1 VLSRFEGE
9 VGYPKEAQKGLK
21 KAGLVGMRTHI
32 FLHAGPEFCR
42 DDHGDARD
50 GGVGQFFEPGL
61 VAQNWDADAGIQ
73 EE

>member
-1 VLSRFEGE
+1 
-9 VGYPKEAQKGLK
+9 
-21 KAGLVGMRTHI
+21 MRTHI

-50 GGVGQFFEPGL
+50 GGVGQFFKPGL